1 MWVVLCD
8 PADHAAL
15 WAYAGLRDRG
25 LTPLELISP
34 QALVCSTW
42 SAHRI
47 DGTSAGFEIRMPDGR
62 MLASRDIAGL
72 LNRLSFIPTDHLA
85 FSSEQETNYAREE
98 LNALVLSWLACI
110 GPAAINRPNPRGIG
124 GAWRSP
130 AEWHVLAARA
140 GLPTAPLRLSS
151 HGAAVP
157 RPIAA
162 KQSFIVLGQRVFGGE
177 LPPSLADGC
186 VRLAALAEVD
196 LLGIELH
203 ADRARRIVFGGAN
216 PLPDLRVAGRAFLDA
231 LHLRLAAGR
240 ARTA

>member
-25 LTPLELISP
+25 LTPLRLVSP

-47 DGTSAGFEIRMPDGR
+47 ETRSADFEIRMPDGDR
-62 MLASRDIAGL
+62 LASSDIRGL
-72 LNRLSFIPTDHLA
+72 LNRLSAVPTGHIV
-85 FSSEQETNYAREE
+85 FSAESERRYASEE
-98 LNALVLSWLACI
+98 INALVLSWLACI
-110 GPAAINRPNPRGIG
+110 GPAAVNRPSPRGIG

-130 AEWHVLAARA
+130 AEWSVLAARA

-151 HGAAVP
+151 HGVNAA
-157 RPIAA
+157 RAIAA
-162 KQSFIVLGQRVFGGE
+162 TRSLIVLGDRVFGGE
-177 LPPSLADGC
+177 LPPNIAHACTRLARLAD
-186 VRLAALAEVD
+186 AD

-203 ADRARRIVFGGAN
+203 VDRGQRLLFGGAS
-216 PLPDLRVAGRAFLDA
+216 PLPDLRLGGRAFIDA
-231 LHLRLAAGR
+231 LYLRFGGMEAGSS
-240 ARTA
+240 